1 MNHFRLFLFFS
12 SLLFCVPAIAQE
24 HQIVGIVIDA
34 QSQEGIADVQISW
47 GRYSTQSNEDGSF
60 TLNLP
65 AEAATLSDTLR
76 LSHISYEIV
85 KEPANLERAQLLAVS
100 LSMEAKRQ
108 VVDEITV
115 SASRFEKRQSEQ
127 TVSIEV
133 LKPKRIFDMGLNKMD
148 EAVQRVPG
156 VDVIDQQVNIR
167 GGAGWSYGA
176 GSRVMVLVDD
186 MPMLSADAADVKW
199 DYMPI
204 ENCSQVEII
213 KGAASSLYGSSALN
227 GVIHFR
233 TGYATSRP
241 KTKVSIFNGVYGNPK
256 FEQSKWWGKQQP
268 QFQGGYISH
277 ARKFGD
283 LSVVLGSAWYAEDSY
298 LQGDLSR
305 RIRGNANLRYQSRYN
320 PAWVLGL
327 NINAQLSR
335 TQTFF
340 FWQPSD
346 DYLTTIYQ
354 PFGGLADTSTTVN
367 KNAATRFNI
376 DPYIQFTSAGG
387 WKHSLNTRFFR
398 TNNDIPEKQQSSR
411 GDHYYGA
418 YQVHKRFAGRQAGNE
433 LNMIAG
439 FAAFYNDVAGEL
451 FGNHTASN
459 MAPYLQL
466 EQRWQK
472 LWLTGGVRYE
482 INQIDDAPA
491 ESRPVFRAGIN
502 YELNPA
508 SFLRASYGQGYRMP
522 SIAERFV
529 RTNFGASRVFPNP
542 QLESETG
549 YSYELGFKQLFKTGS
564 WLGYAD
570 IAAFW
575 TEYNNMME
583 FNFGI
588 FLPEDSTLN
597 QVKNPMDYLGFKSIN
612 VGRARIYGIDA
623 SVNAMGKIGQL
634 NGTILVG
641 YTYMNPMQVNPD
653 SAIRANLSGPT
664 DMLKYRYK
672 HSAKADI
679 ELAYKRLKLGGTLLY
694 HSYMENIDAVFANTK
709 PDQNMYGVIFQI
721 GTGLPATITD
731 FRNKYGRNGTA
742 ILDLRLAYGLRL
754 GVNATFIVK
763 NVGNSLYEIRPALA
777 GAPRNFQLQLM
788 LDL

>member
-1 MNHFRLFLFFS
+1 
-12 SLLFCVPAIAQE
+12 
-24 HQIVGIVIDA
+24 
-34 QSQEGIADVQISW
+34 
-47 GRYSTQSNEDGSF
+47 
-60 TLNLP
+60 
-65 AEAATLSDTLR
+65 
-76 LSHISYEIV
+76 
-85 KEPANLERAQLLAVS
+85 
-100 LSMEAKRQ
+100 
-108 VVDEITV
+108 
-115 SASRFEKRQSEQ
+115 
-127 TVSIEV
+127 
-133 LKPKRIFDMGLNKMD
+133 
-148 EAVQRVPG
+148 
-156 VDVIDQQVNIR
+156 
-167 GGAGWSYGA
+167 
-176 GSRVMVLVDD
+176 
-186 MPMLSADAADVKW
+186 
-199 DYMPI
+199 
-204 ENCSQVEII
+204 
-213 KGAASSLYGSSALN
+213 
-227 GVIHFR
+227 
-233 TGYATSRP
+233 
-241 KTKVSIFNGVYGNPK
+241 
-256 FEQSKWWGKQQP
+256 
-268 QFQGGYISH
+268 
-277 ARKFGD
+277 
-283 LSVVLGSAWYAEDSY
+283 
-298 LQGDLSR
+298 
-305 RIRGNANLRYQSRYN
+305 
-320 PAWVLGL
+320 
-327 NINAQLSR
+327 
-335 TQTFF
+335 
-340 FWQPSD
+340 
-346 DYLTTIYQ
+346 
-354 PFGGLADTSTTVN
+354 
-367 KNAATRFNI
+367 
-376 DPYIQFTSAGG
+376 
-387 WKHSLNTRFFR
+387 
-398 TNNDIPEKQQSSR
+398 
-411 GDHYYGA
+411 
-418 YQVHKRFAGRQAGNE
+418 
-433 LNMIAG
+433 
-439 FAAFYNDVAGEL
+439 
-451 FGNHTASN
+451 
-459 MAPYLQL
+459 
-466 EQRWQK
+466 
-472 LWLTGGVRYE
+472 TGGVRYE
-482 INQIDDAPA
+482 INQIDDAPE

-742 ILDLRLAYGLRL
+742 ILDLRLAYGLRP

-777 GAPRNFQLQLM
+777 GAPRNFQMQLM